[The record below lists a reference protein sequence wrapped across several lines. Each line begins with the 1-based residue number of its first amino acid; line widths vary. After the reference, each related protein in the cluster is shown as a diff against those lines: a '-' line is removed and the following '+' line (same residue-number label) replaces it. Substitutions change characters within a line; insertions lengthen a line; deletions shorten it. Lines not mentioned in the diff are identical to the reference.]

1 MTNMMMYVN
10 LSDEATQSHGLL
22 VSSHQR
28 TFSRAFI
35 PQPLG
40 PDYQL
45 GAETQGVTFKPETSI
60 DTIYLW
66 SNPKIV
72 SIFESN

>member
-10 LSDEATQSHGLL
+10 LSDEATQSRGLL

-45 GAETQGVTFKPETSI
+45 GAETQGVTFKP
-60 DTIYLW
+60 
-66 SNPKIV
+66 
-72 SIFESN
+72 